1 MNKEIKQTIEKYV
14 MNEFEYLNQFKHDEE
29 YDNTKSETVKNISI
43 LVDIL
48 QKEDINE
55 DNSIFNSMKMKNEIT
70 KIENEHKIDNKKIEN
85 EVHKNNSD
93 SDLKNKELDV
103 NIRRDIEYRSDR
115 IIKIVIDGMTII
127 VPIIFYNI
135 WMNKGFRFEETG
147 TYTSNTFKNLFS
159 RFKPTK

>member
-14 MNEFEYLNQFKHDEE
+14 MREFEYLNQFEYDEK
-29 YDNTKSETVKNISI
+29 YDNTKSVTVKNISI

-55 DNSIFNSMKMKNEIT
+55 DNSVFNSMKMKNEIT
-70 KIENEHKIDNKKIEN
+70 KIENEHEIDNKKIEN

-93 SDLKNKELDV
+93 SDLKKKELDI

-147 TYTSNTFKNLFS
+147 TYTSNTFKNLFN